1 MIDRNTPDQFGI
13 TAMQY
18 GVYSDLYKDVYG
30 FRPRGTASSFLS
42 KADYDREFA
51 SLCEQLKAEQAAAA
65 EIEAASVKALHDRID
80 QARDLGAISDQ
91 MAMQWILDAEDIDV
105 SDRDYDYA
113 DWRLGVPYGTVAGLL
128 I

>member
-1 MIDRNTPDQFGI
+1 MTDRNTPDQFGI

-30 FRPRGTASSFLS
+30 FRPRGTACIFLS

-51 SLCEQLKAEQAAAA
+51 SLCERLRASEAAAA
-65 EIEAASVKALHDRID
+65 EIDAASVKALHDRID

-105 SDRDYDYA
+105 SDRDFYA
-113 DWRLGVPYGTVAGLL
+113 DWRLGVPSGTVAGFL

>member
-30 FRPRGTASSFLS
+30 VRPRGSASSFLS

-51 SLCEQLKAEQAAAA
+51 SLCEQLEAELAMGA
-65 EIEAASVKALHDRID
+65 EIEAAAVKALHDRID

-113 DWRLGVPYGTVAGLL
+113 DYCLGLPYGTVAGFL